1 MASRYPAQRSSHA
14 TEQLGLTVALAAG
27 VVLLGATLMTERRQ
41 RQRAR
46 VRAFPDS
53 APPRTRRASEPKERT
68 VVGHS
73 VTVNRP
79 RAELFAFWRDFSN
92 LPRFMENIEK
102 VTPGPDGRS
111 VWTIAAPGGFTV
123 DLETEIA
130 EEREGELIAW
140 RSTEASDIDADGRVT
155 FTDGPAGRGTIV
167 LRRGRLSPA
176 GRRGRTLDRKALPA
190 RAEHSGPS
198 RTEAVQDADG
208 DRRDRHLLQPQAKAE
223 ESRCAH

>member
-1 MASRYPAQRSSHA
+1 MASRYPAQRSSQA

-27 VVLLGATLMTERRQ
+27 VVLLGATLMTDRRQ

-53 APPRTRRASEPKERT
+53 APPRTRRAPEPQDQT

-111 VWTIAAPGGFTV
+111 VWTIAAPGGLTV

-155 FTDGPAGRGTIV
+155 FTEGPAGRGTIV
-167 LRRGRLSPA
+167 SAEVAYRPPGGEVGRWIAKLFQREPSVQ
-176 GRRGRTLDRKALPA
+176 GRRELKRFKMLMETGEIATSSNRND
-190 RAEHSGPS
+190 S
-198 RTEAVQDADG
+198 
-208 DRRDRHLLQPQAKAE
+208 
-223 ESRCAH
+223 